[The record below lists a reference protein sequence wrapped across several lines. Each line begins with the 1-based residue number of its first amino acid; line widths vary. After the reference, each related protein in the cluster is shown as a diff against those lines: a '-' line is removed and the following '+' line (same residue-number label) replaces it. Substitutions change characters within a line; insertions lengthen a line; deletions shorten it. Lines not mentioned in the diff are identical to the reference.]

1 MILSGEQIC
10 GTACGENQMCSMP
23 PIVGVVAPMI
33 AALRMLIFFSFFT
46 LSVFFAAIFVGDVF
60 FTGLIDTGS

>member
-1 MILSGEQIC
+1 MRFRSNYLPHSTSPAPLER
-10 GTACGENQMCSMP
+10 P
-23 PIVGVVAPMI
+23 PILGVPAPII

-46 LSVFFAAIFVGDVF
+46 LSVFFAAIFLGDVF